1 MSATRI
7 VDIAALPGAREADER
22 AARLAWRLPPELAS
36 LARIALDYRWAW
48 DSDGPEL
55 FRPLISHA
63 CGSSDRN
70 SSGPSESHAQ
80 R

>member
-22 AARLAWRLPPELAS
+22 AARLAWRLPPELAP

-55 FRPLISHA
+55 FRSLDPHA
-63 CGSSDRN
+63 WEINGRN